1 MKTKTN
7 SKTLRRNFKL
17 RRQVGNMQISE
28 LNQEKSTDHC
38 KWEVSIQKWNWLLL
52 SKLFTDD
59 LLCSYHPQLHGV
71 SWVKK

>member
-38 KWEVSIQKWNWLLL
+38 K
-52 SKLFTDD
+52 
-59 LLCSYHPQLHGV
+59 
-71 SWVKK
+71 